1 MLALSGG
8 DAGLF
13 RNPLADPGLVGVS
26 SGAAL
31 GAALAIV
38 FGALAG
44 WLAGVPSALPAVA
57 VRLGGG
63 LGVTWLVYRLGRRD
77 GQTSVA
83 TMLLAGIALTA
94 LSGAVIGLFTY
105 LADDATLRTL
115 TFWNLGSLNGASYP
129 RLWPLLLVALLVA
142 CWLPRRAD
150 ALNALLLGES
160 EARHLGFDV
169 ERLKAELVL
178 CTALSVGAAVAAA
191 GMIGFIGLVV
201 PHLIRLVAGP
211 DHRTLLPASAMAGAI
226 LLLLADLLARLALA
240 PAELPIGIVTALI
253 GAPFFLYL
261 LLRGGPD
268 AARGE
273 PVHPPWRKDCTG
285 RPRTGAAAWR
295 DARRTR
301 PQRRWQEHLAW
312 RSLWRTAA
320 GRRAGAARRARPR
333 RLAGRRSRAAPG
345 GAAAEFVAGLRLSGG
360 GGGRL
365 RSAAPFQRPRARC
378 ADRRR
383 GLAAADASHLAGRS
397 YLALSGG
404 ERQRVHLARVLAQLW
419 PGEPGQVLLLDEP
432 TSALDPLHQHTTLQ
446 AVHDFARR
454 GASVLVILH
463 DLNLAARYCDRLLL
477 LQNGRPHLLGTPE
490 EVLRPEPLRAVFG
503 LEVLVQRHPE
513 RGHPL
518 IVAR

>member
-1 MLALSGG
+1 MLVLWLSLALGPVSLPLGDTLRAALRLAGLPLDGTGLAQAEMILGQIRLPRTLLGLAVGAVLALSGV
-8 DAGLF
+8 AMQGLF

-38 FGALAG
+38 FGASLG
-44 WLAGVPSALPAVA
+44 GLPAFLA
-57 VRLGGG
+57 PYLLSLCAFGGG

-77 GQTSVA
+77 GQTNVA

-178 CTALSVGAAVAAA
+178 CTAFGVGAAVAAA

-211 DHRTLLPASAMAGAI
+211 DHRTLLPASMMAGAI

-261 LLRGGPD
+261 LLRG
-268 AARGE
+268 
-273 PVHPPWRKDCTG
+273 
-285 RPRTGAAAWR
+285 
-295 DARRTR
+295 
-301 PQRRWQEHLAW
+301 
-312 RSLWRTAA
+312 
-320 GRRAGAARRARPR
+320 RA
-333 RLAGRRSRAAPG
+333 
-345 GAAAEFVAGLRLSGG
+345 
-360 GGGRL
+360 
-365 RSAAPFQRPRARC
+365 
-378 ADRRR
+378 
-383 GLAAADASHLAGRS
+383 
-397 YLALSGG
+397 
-404 ERQRVHLARVLAQLW
+404 
-419 PGEPGQVLLLDEP
+419 
-432 TSALDPLHQHTTLQ
+432 
-446 AVHDFARR
+446 
-454 GASVLVILH
+454 
-463 DLNLAARYCDRLLL
+463 
-477 LQNGRPHLLGTPE
+477 
-490 EVLRPEPLRAVFG
+490 
-503 LEVLVQRHPE
+503 
-513 RGHPL
+513 
-518 IVAR
+518 